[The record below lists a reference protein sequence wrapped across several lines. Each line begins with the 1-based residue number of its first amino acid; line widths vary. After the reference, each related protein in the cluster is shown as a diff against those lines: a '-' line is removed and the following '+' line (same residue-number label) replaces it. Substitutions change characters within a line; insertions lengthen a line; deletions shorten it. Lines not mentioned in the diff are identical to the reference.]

1 MLLDAIHLDLGKPR
15 VEVMVADMGPVV
27 SFVVEAIE
35 KLEEWAAPE
44 SVDDVP
50 AYQSNWSPM
59 KYKMPKGKVLLI
71 SYVLRFEL
79 PVLGQANAPRKDLGT
94 TLTLFLSSLW
104 PALLPLGAR
113 SCSSH
118 PSTHQLSHKRS
129 RISFRG
135 ISTQTPFL

>member
-50 AYQSNWSPM
+50 AY
-59 KYKMPKGKVLLI
+59 
-71 SYVLRFEL
+71 
-79 PVLGQANAPRKDLGT
+79 
-94 TLTLFLSSLW
+94 
-104 PALLPLGAR
+104 
-113 SCSSH
+113 
-118 PSTHQLSHKRS
+118 
-129 RISFRG
+129 
-135 ISTQTPFL
+135 